1 MWGDTM
7 FSPYECGLQIILS
20 SSLEAVNVAFE
31 EKKDNAD
38 EIKLRLAWASSWIV
52 RMASRNHQG
61 PVQPPSLSE
70 YREQFHAPAPKFP
83 LQHSLCSS
91 IPFVSSPLATTGL
104 FSIPAALSFSEGH
117 INEIIENTQP

>member
-61 PVQPPSLSE
+61 PVQGAGGVGGTGEVGVTVAEIRGCSLRVE
-70 YREQFHAPAPKFP
+70 GGP
-83 LQHSLCSS
+83 LD
-91 IPFVSSPLATTGL
+91 
-104 FSIPAALSFSEGH
+104 
-117 INEIIENTQP
+117 